1 MKARTNVYLLSV
13 LLMIGVAAVSVTP
26 VQAELKAPA
35 FSNDSAAVKSRLNNV
50 QRLVSSSSGAQRV
63 KASQNT
69 AAKAQQEIAELHL
82 KKAKDAHQGGNMP
95 LAQEQLQRATE
106 AMFLA
111 IREVGTGKDGVNKKN
126 RDFDAR
132 YESVDALLKAIERV
146 AQEKGGMQ
154 GVERR
159 AEGLRHQAKVAK
171 QLAEVGNLEQAKIR
185 LDGVYEETKTELEKL
200 REGETLVRTL
210 EFASDEEEYR
220 YELDRNDTHQMLVKV
235 LLEDRVKKPETRKRV
250 DGFVAKSNVLR
261 SQAEAEADSGGY
273 DRAVESL
280 EKATKELQRA
290 IRSAGVYIPG

>member
-1 MKARTNVYLLSV
+1 MKAKTSVYLLTT
-13 LLMIGVAAVSVTP
+13 LLMIGIGGGVFPIVH
-26 VQAELKAPA
+26 AEVKAPA
-35 FSNDSAAVKSRLNNV
+35 FSDDSASVKSRLENV

-63 KASQNT
+63 KASRDP
-69 AAKAQQEIAELHL
+69 AAKAQQAKAEQHL
-82 KKAKDAHQGGNMP
+82 RTAEKAYEDGSMS
-95 LAQEQLQRATE
+95 LAQEELQRATE

-111 IREVGTGKDGVNKKN
+111 MRGVGTGNEGVSKKN

-132 YESVDALLKAIERV
+132 YESVDALLTAIERV
-146 AQEKGGMQ
+146 AEEKGGMQ
-154 GVERR
+154 GVIRR
-159 AEGLRHQAKVAK
+159 AENLRHQAKVAR
-171 QLAEVGNLEQAKIR
+171 QLAEAGKVEQAKAS

-235 LLEDRVKKPETRKRV
+235 LLEDRVKKAGTRKQV
-250 DGFVAKSNVLR
+250 DGFVAKSNALR
-261 SQAEAEADSGGY
+261 SQAEAEAGAGAY
-273 DRAVESL
+273 GRAVDTL

>member
-1 MKARTNVYLLSV
+1 MRTKTKRYVLAASLVTAIAAGSV
-13 LLMIGVAAVSVTP
+13 MP
-26 VQAELKAPA
+26 VHAESKTPA
-35 FSNDSAAVKSRLNNV
+35 FSNDSAAVMSRLGNV
-50 QRLVSSSSGAQRV
+50 ERLVSSSSGAQRV
-63 KASQNT
+63 KSSQN
-69 AAKAQQEIAELHL
+69 AEAKAQQQKAEKHL
-82 KKAKDAHQGGNMP
+82 RKAEKAYQNGNMS
-95 LAQEQLQRATE
+95 LAQDQLQRATE

-111 IREVGTGKDGVNKKN
+111 IRGVGTGKAGVNKRN

-146 AQEKGGMQ
+146 AQEKGGKQ

-159 AEGLRHQAKVAK
+159 AENLRHQAKAAK
-171 QLAEVGNLEQAKIR
+171 QLAEAGKVEQAKTG
-185 LDGVYEETKTELEKL
+185 LDEVYEETKTELEKL

-220 YELDRNDTHQMLVKV
+220 YELDRNDTHKMLVKV
-235 LLEDRVKKPETRKRV
+235 LLEDRVKKPGTRKMV
-250 DGFVAKSNVLR
+250 DGFVAKSDALR
-261 SQAEAEADSGGY
+261 IQAESEAGSGAY

>member
-1 MKARTNVYLLSV
+1 MKAKTNVYMLTT
-13 LLMIGVAAVSVTP
+13 LLMIGVAGGAIPLVH
-26 VQAELKAPA
+26 AEVKAPV
-35 FSNDSAAVKSRLNNV
+35 FSDDSASVKSRLENV
-50 QRLVSSSSGAQRV
+50 QRLVSSSSGSQRV
-63 KASQNT
+63 KASQNA
-69 AAKAQQEIAELHL
+69 AAKAQQEKAEQHL
-82 KKAKDAHQGGNMP
+82 RKAEKAYEDGSMG
-95 LAQEQLQRATE
+95 LAQDELQRATE

-111 IREVGTGKDGVNKKN
+111 IRGVGTGKEGVNKKN

-132 YESVDALLKAIERV
+132 YESVDALLTAIERV
-146 AQEKGGMQ
+146 AREKGGMQ

-159 AEGLRHQAKVAK
+159 AEDLRHQAQTAK
-171 QLAEVGNLEQAKIR
+171 QLADAGKVEQAKAR

-235 LLEDRVKKPETRKRV
+235 LLEDHVKKPGTRRQV
-250 DGFVAKSNVLR
+250 DGFVAKSNALR
-261 SQAEAEADSGGY
+261 SQAEAEAGAGAY
-273 DRAVESL
+273 DRAVDTL

>member
-1 MKARTNVYLLSV
+1 MKARMNVYALSV
-13 LLMIGVAAVSVTP
+13 RVMIGVATVSVAP
-26 VQAELKAPA
+26 VHAEAKAPA
-35 FSNDSAAVKSRLNNV
+35 FSNDSAAVESRLNNV
-50 QRLVSSSSGAQRV
+50 QRLISSSSGAQRV
-63 KASQNT
+63 KASPN
-69 AAKAQQEIAELHL
+69 AEAKAQQEVAESHL
-82 KKAKDAHQGGNMP
+82 RKAQDAYQDGNMP

-111 IREVGTGKDGVNKKN
+111 IREVGTGREGVNKQN

-132 YESVDALLKAIERV
+132 YESVDALLQAIERV

-159 AEGLRHQAKVAK
+159 AEGLRHQAKAAK
-171 QLAEVGNLEQAKIR
+171 KFAEAGNLEQAKTR

-235 LLEDRVKKPETRKRV
+235 LLEDRVKKPETRKLV
-250 DGFVAKSNVLR
+250 DGFVAKSNALR
-261 SQAEAEADSGGY
+261 SQAEAEAGSGGY
-273 DRAVESL
+273 DLAVKSL